1 MDRRKLIL
9 ASASPRRRQFL
20 TALGIPYRVVP
31 AQVDET
37 PEPGEAPE
45 HLVARL
51 ARAKA
56 LAVARRLADVERPA
70 LVLSA
75 DTVVALEGRILG
87 KPERPEVAAAMLR
100 SLRGRAHQ
108 VHSALALVELD
119 RQGVRRQR
127 VRVHGARV
135 WMRDYTEA
143 EIQAYV
149 ASGDPL
155 DKAGGY
161 AIQHPGFRPVIRVEG
176 CAAGVMGFPLAE
188 FVALAPEFGLPLP
201 EPVASVCQELTGMI
215 CCLADGEMDKGL
227 VKA

>member
-20 TALGIPYRVVP
+20 AALGIPHRVVP

-37 PEPGEAPE
+37 PEPGESPE

-51 ARAKA
+51 ALAKA
-56 LAVARRLADVERPA
+56 LAVAQHLPDSERPA

-75 DTVVALEGRILG
+75 DTVVALDGTILG
-87 KPERPEVAAAMLR
+87 KPERPEVATAMLQR
-100 SLRGRAHQ
+100 LRGRPHQ
-108 VHSALALVELD
+108 VHSGLALVELD
-119 RQGVRRQR
+119 RDGIRRQR
-127 VRVHGARV
+127 VRVHGAQV
-135 WMRDYTEA
+135 WMRNYTDA

-161 AIQHPGFRPVIRVEG
+161 AIQHPGFRPVVRVEG
-176 CAAGVMGFPLAE
+176 CAASVMGFPLAE

-201 EPVASVCQELTGMI
+201 GQVAPVCRELTGMA
-215 CCLADGEMDKGL
+215 CCLTDGEIDKGL
-227 VKA
+227 VKE

>member
-20 TALGIPYRVVP
+20 LALGIPHRAVP

-45 HLVARL
+45 DLVVRL

-56 LAVARRLADVERPA
+56 LAVARQLAGVGRPV

-87 KPERPEVAAAMLR
+87 KPERPEVATAMLR
-100 SLRGRAHQ
+100 RLRGRAHQ
-108 VHSALALVELD
+108 VHSALALVEWD
-119 RQGVRRQR
+119 REGVRRQR
-127 VRVHGARV
+127 VRGHEAQV
-135 WMRDYTEA
+135 WMRDYTDA
-143 EIQAYV
+143 EIRAYV

-161 AIQHPGFRPVIRVEG
+161 AIQHPGFRPVVRVEG
-176 CAAGVMGFPLAE
+176 CAAAVMGFPLAE
-188 FVALAPEFGLPLP
+188 FMALAPEFGLSLP
-201 EPVASVCQELTGMI
+201 EPVASVCQELTGMV
-215 CCLADGEMDKGL
+215 CCLADGGMDKGL